1 MFKKVSQNESGIV
14 LVTVLAISVVL
25 IILMVGYLGTNLNFV
40 SVGQKQIDRVR
51 TDQLV
56 KQTWWRNY
64 MSLATGNGPL
74 TAPGTA
80 LVYEGYN
87 DHTIPRT
94 YFPTVAAVGG
104 ATAGPFGTQQ
114 YNVAVPY

>member
-1 MFKKVSQNESGIV
+1 MFQKVSQNESGVV
-14 LVTVLAISVVL
+14 LVTVLAISVAM

-74 TAPGTA
+74 TAPGNA

-87 DHTIPRT
+87 GHTVSRT
-94 YFPTVAAVGG
+94 FAPTVTAVGG
-104 ATAGPFGTQQ
+104 PTAGPFATQQ